1 MVLQRKIYKKLL
13 EWKNESNG
21 KKALM
26 VEGARRIGKSTIC
39 EKFGKKEYESYILID
54 FAKKDKEI
62 EMYFETHLNDLDTF
76 FMLLQTHFG
85 KKLTERKSLI
95 IFDEVQIFP
104 QARAAI
110 KYLVADGR
118 YDYIETGSLISI
130 KENVKD
136 IVIPSEERHINMY
149 PLDFE
154 EFAIALGE
162 ELLVEY
168 IKKCF
173 EKKEPL
179 ERGMHN
185 KAMLLFH
192 QYMLV
197 GGMPK
202 PVVVFVE
209 NKKDFTEADKEKRDI
224 LRLYREDIMKIDAR
238 YRSKVL
244 SIYDQI
250 PGFLSRHEKR
260 IVFKQL
266 QDGSYAEQY
275 EETFF
280 WLADS
285 MISNE
290 CFLCNDPNVGLSL
303 NETRS
308 YVKCYLGDTGLL
320 VSHAFDENELL
331 EDEVYKQ
338 ILAGKLEI
346 NEGMLYENTIAQ
358 MLVANGHKL
367 YFYTHYNE
375 DKHRNDMEIDFIISN
390 NSKLK
395 YKMYPIEVKS
405 GKQYKTTSLNNF
417 REKYR
422 NRIGESYIIHPR
434 NLIIKDGIIC
444 IPPYMTMML

>member
-1 MVLQRKIYKKLL
+1 MVLKRKIYNKLL
-13 EWKNESNG
+13 EWRKESQG

-39 EKFGKKEYESYILID
+39 EEFGKNEYESYLLID
-54 FAKKDKEI
+54 FAKRDKEV
-62 EMYFETHLNDLDTF
+62 EAYFNRYLNDLDTF
-76 FMLLQTHFG
+76 FMLLQAHFG
-85 KKLTERKSLI
+85 IKLTERKSLI
-95 IFDEVQIFP
+95 IFDEVQMFP

-118 YDYIETGSLISI
+118 YDYLETGSLISI

-154 EFAIALGE
+154 EFAIALEE

-179 ERGMHN
+179 ERSMHN
-185 KAMLLFH
+185 QAMILFQ

-197 GGMPK
+197 GGMPM
-202 PVVVFVE
+202 PVVAFID
-209 NKKDFTEADKEKRDI
+209 NNKDFTQADKEKRDI
-224 LRLYREDIMKIDAR
+224 IKLYREDIMKIDAR

-244 SIYDQI
+244 AIFDQI
-250 PGFLSRHEKR
+250 PGFLSQHEKR
-260 IVFKQL
+260 VVFKQL
-266 QDGSYAEQY
+266 QNGSYADQY

-280 WLADS
+280 WLSDS

-303 NETRS
+303 NETRG
-308 YVKCYLGDTGLL
+308 YVKCYMGDTGLL
-320 VSHAFDENELL
+320 LSHAFDENELL

-338 ILAGKLEI
+338 ILTGKLQI
-346 NEGMLYENTIAQ
+346 NEGMLYENAIAQ

-375 DKHRNDMEIDFIISN
+375 EKHRNDMEIDFIISN

-395 YKMYPIEVKS
+395 YKMFPIEVKS
-405 GKQYKTTSLNNF
+405 GKRYSTKSLNDF
-417 REKYR
+417 MQKYKE
-422 NRIGESYIIHPR
+422 RIGEGYIVHPR
-434 NLIIKDGIIC
+434 NLLLKDGIIC
-444 IPPYMTMML
+444 IPPYMAMLL